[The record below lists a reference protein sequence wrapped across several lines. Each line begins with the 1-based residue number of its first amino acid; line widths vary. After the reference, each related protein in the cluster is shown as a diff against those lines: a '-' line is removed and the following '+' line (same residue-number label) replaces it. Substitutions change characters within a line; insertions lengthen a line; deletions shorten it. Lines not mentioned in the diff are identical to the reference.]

1 MTTTMPPAAGDA
13 PRKGSSSVIIAAIGV
28 VFGDIGT
35 SPLYTIREA
44 FGPVYGLRATDANV
58 LGILSM
64 VFWSLILIVTIK
76 YVSIVMRADNRG
88 EGGIMALMALA
99 QRSLPLASETAYVIG
114 ILGIFGAAL
123 FLGEGVITPAISV
136 LSAVE
141 GLEIAAP
148 GLSHY
153 VLPISIGVLVGLF
166 LFQRKGTEHVGKVF
180 GPVMVLWFTSLALWG
195 VLGIAAA
202 PRVLAAVNPLS
213 ALDFV
218 LHHRGHAFFVLG
230 AVVLAVT
237 GAEALTADMG
247 HFGRKPIQRAWLW
260 FVFPALVLNYFG
272 QGALLLENPSAAS
285 NPFYKLVPS
294 WALVPM
300 ILLSTAAAVI
310 ASQAVISGAFSVAR
324 HGMQLGFLPRLA
336 VVHTSESTIG
346 QVYVP
351 MINRLLLLV
360 VVGLVLGFGSSSA
373 LAAAYGVSVAG
384 TMLITSVLLLVVARH
399 RWHLSLRVMVP
410 VGALF
415 LLIDA
420 LFLGAN
426 LVKFADGGWFPLALG
441 ILIFTLMRTWR
452 RGRLLLVEELRKESP
467 RIESVVAELA
477 ARQLPRVPG
486 TAVFLTADSGSVP
499 HALLQNL
506 RHNKVLHRR
515 NVLLTVE
522 TVQQPRAD
530 EDERVTVRPAG
541 DGFWRVSVRFGFMED
556 PDVPR
561 ALEALS
567 IDGAELVSRD
577 TTYFASRETLVA
589 RKRGGM
595 PPWRDK
601 LFLLLS
607 RNTVS
612 ATEFFR
618 IPGSRLVELGTQVEI

>member
-1 MTTTMPPAAGDA
+1 MNMQDDAVAGDP
-13 PRKGSSSVIIAAIGV
+13 PRKGAWAVTIAAVGV
-28 VFGDIGT
+28 VYGDIGT
-35 SPLYTIREA
+35 SPLYTMKEA

-58 LGILSM
+58 LGILSL
-64 VFWSLILIVTIK
+64 VFWSLVLVVTVK
-76 YVSIVMRADNRG
+76 YVFIVMRADNRG
-88 EGGIMALMALA
+88 EGGIMALMAMA
-99 QRSLPLASETAYVIG
+99 QRSLPLASETAYVMG

-123 FLGEGVITPAISV
+123 FFGDGVITPAISV

-141 GLEIAAP
+141 GLEVAAP
-148 GLSHY
+148 SLSRY
-153 VLPISIGVLVGLF
+153 IVPVTIGVLIALF
-166 LFQRKGTEHVGKVF
+166 AVQRKGTESVGKVF
-180 GPVMVLWFTSLALWG
+180 GPVTVLWFISLAVWG
-195 VLGIAAA
+195 LLGIIDT
-202 PRVLAAVNPLS
+202 PRVLAAVSP
-213 ALDFV
+213 APAVQFV
-218 LHHRGHAFFVLG
+218 LHHGGHAFFVLG

-237 GAEALTADMG
+237 GAEALYADMG

-272 QGALLLENPSAAS
+272 QGALLLGHPSAAS
-285 NPFYKLVPS
+285 NPFYRLVPS

-300 ILLSTAAAVI
+300 IVLATAATVI
-310 ASQAVISGAFSVAR
+310 ASQAVISGAFSIAR
-324 HGMQLGFLPRLA
+324 QGMQLGFLPRLA

-360 VVGLVLGFGSSSA
+360 IIGLVLGFGSSSA
-373 LAAAYGVSVAG
+373 LASAYGVSVTG

-399 RWHLSLRVMVP
+399 RWHLSTPMLVVLGTLMLV
-410 VGALF
+410 
-415 LLIDA
+415 IDA

-441 ILIFTLMRTWR
+441 IVVFTLMRTWR
-452 RGRLLLVEELRKESP
+452 RGRTLLVEELRKESP
-467 RIESVVAELA
+467 PIEGVVADIA
-477 ARQLPRVPG
+477 ARKLPRVPG
-486 TAVFLTADSGSVP
+486 TAVFLTADNASVP

-506 RHNKVLHRR
+506 RHNKVLHQR
-515 NVLLTVE
+515 NVLLTIE
-522 TVQQPRAD
+522 TVQAPRAD
-530 EDERVTVRPAG
+530 EDERSTIRAAG
-541 DGFWRVSVRFGFMED
+541 DGFWRVTVRFGFMED
-556 PDVPR
+556 PNVPR
-561 ALEALS
+561 VLEALV
-567 IDGAELVSRD
+567 IDGVEMVPRD

-612 ATEFFR
+612 ATEFFH